1 MILPTYPGK
10 IPQNPTKKEVPPEMV
25 GETSFGYLP
34 GVCRSDLRD
43 LSLLCWQKK
52 HGPKTQKLPHWSE
65 KNAAPPFPARSRMSR
80 WCCSSSF
87 HRCQV
92 WRWFLQNT
100 SWNQS
105 FFASLP
111 VTRSCRW
118 ISKTRWESG
127 MVEEV
132 YREFPYQCLSKKKW
146 TPTLSALCFFAT
158 GTSRYKTNVE
168 SPGFLFNPVKLIDSH
183 LVGGFNPFEK
193 YGSKWESS
201 PNRYQK

>member
-1 MILPTYPGK
+1 MERYPK
-10 IPQNPTKKEVPPEMV
+10 TPQRKKLHQKWLVKGP
-25 GETSFGYLP
+25 GYLP

-52 HGPKTQKLPHWSE
+52 NMAQRLKNYPFWCE
-65 KNAAPPFPARSRMSR
+65 KNASPPFPARSR
-80 WCCSSSF
+80 WCWSSF
-87 HRCQV
+87 HRCQT
-92 WRWFLQNT
+92 RWFLQNT

-118 ISKTRWESG
+118 ISKTPWESG

-168 SPGFLFNPVKLIDSH
+168 SQGFLFNPVKLIDSH
-183 LVGGFNPFEK
+183 LVGGFNPF
-193 YGSKWESS
+193 
-201 PNRYQK
+201 

>member
-1 MILPTYPGK
+1 MQNDSKMCWKKSKVPHAVKKTTRDFQWFCPRTLVRYPK
-10 IPQNPTKKEVPPEMV
+10 TPQRKKFHQKWLVKGP
-25 GETSFGYLP
+25 GYLP

-52 HGPKTQKLPHWSE
+52 TWPKDWKKLPVLMW
-65 KNAAPPFPARSRMSR
+65 KKWCPPPFPARWARSR

-118 ISKTRWESG
+118 ISKTRLGKWYGWRS
-127 MVEEV
+127 
-132 YREFPYQCLSKKKW
+132 LSRVS
-146 TPTLSALCFFAT
+146 LSMSEQKEMNTDFIRAM
-158 GTSRYKTNVE
+158 
-168 SPGFLFNPVKLIDSH
+168 FLR
-183 LVGGFNPFEK
+183 
-193 YGSKWESS
+193 
-201 PNRYQK
+201 NRNIKV